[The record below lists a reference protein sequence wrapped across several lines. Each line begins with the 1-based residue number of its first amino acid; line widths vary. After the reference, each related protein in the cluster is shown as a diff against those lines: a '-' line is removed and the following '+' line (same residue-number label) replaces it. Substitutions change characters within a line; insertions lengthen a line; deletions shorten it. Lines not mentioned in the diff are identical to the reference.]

1 MAINFFN
8 VVQRNSALR
17 FQAAAASSALVVG
30 IGEGVSGVAVNL
42 DFDFLP
48 HLIERLA
55 ELAIVG
61 GSSKNVSNYN
71 RSSMESAPAM
81 GLLQ

>member
-17 FQAAAASSALVVG
+17 FKAAAASSALVVG

-48 HLIERLA
+48 QLIERLA
-55 ELAIVG
+55 ELASVG
-61 GSSKNVSNYN
+61 GS
-71 RSSMESAPAM
+71 
-81 GLLQ
+81 